1 MPGLSLKSDKSTANK
16 KKLKSI
22 KSMPLAARG
31 AHHYHETHSFDA
43 NAFTRVDNH
52 FNDSSHCHTKIV
64 HPDPKINLMIR
75 HLRTP
80 PEKRLK
86 SDLTEILKFVNNL
99 SFFKLRGIKGNDIL
113 EISELMTFCHR
124 D

>member
-1 MPGLSLKSDKSTANK
+1 MSLVAS
-16 KKLKSI
+16 
-22 KSMPLAARG
+22 G
-31 AHHYHETHSFDA
+31 AHHHSHHETHSFDSD
-43 NAFTRVDNH
+43 AFTRIDNH